1 MTGVRERSQQ
11 RGNLKDNGYKEL
23 IIMPSHQLFNRGFN
37 SFNQLLP
44 ELAVQH
50 TDKTAFEFLRSS
62 REIQNQSY
70 GQLHQRAASLA
81 SALQQYGQRG
91 DRVILLY
98 PDGED
103 FIGAFFGCLY
113 AGMIAV
119 PVPMPAKSS
128 GNAWERFIGVL
139 RNAKT
144 EFIVTTGKGTETLIQ
159 LTLPSPPLIFTF
171 DKPEAISLP
180 AGYRLHYLE
189 RHFAGV
195 FNPAQMTDT
204 DLAFLQ
210 YTSGSTGTPKGVM
223 VTHGNLWAN
232 SQAIHHYFGHH
243 SESRGMIWLPHFHDM
258 GLIGGLLQ
266 PVYGAFPCRV
276 MSPMMLMKNP
286 LNWLKQISE
295 YRATTSGGPNF
306 AYDLCVRKISQQQA
320 EGLDLSFW
328 DVAFCG
334 AEPIRPATLRQFG
347 EHFAHTGFGAKAF
360 LPCYGMAETTLI
372 VTGMDK
378 GQGMVVTNEDEKD
391 PGVVSCGQALPNT
404 EVRIVDPVNLR
415 ALEAGQ
421 TGEIWLRGP
430 SIASGYWNN
439 AAATAATFHAQIE
452 NESAHWLRSGDLG
465 FQQRGSLYVTGRVK
479 ELLIVNGQNHYPTDI
494 EETIRNAD
502 ALLANATVC
511 VFASDIAQTEQAVAL
526 LEIPERAKEFVDTA
540 ALNDRLNAAVAD
552 RHGITLGE
560 WVWVG
565 RRAIPRTTS
574 GKLQR
579 TRAKAMYQQDALVV
593 QWSSR
598 AVQPQPAC
606 TDGGLFHSVPALA
619 SFIAGIIS
627 TAVNRTVNQQHWDD
641 AFTTFGLNSLQAVGA
656 IGELEQH
663 LGRELS
669 PSLIYDYP
677 TINKLAVA
685 LLQPAEQKAAATVAI
700 TDDAIAVIGIGVEL
714 PGHSGVQALWSLL
727 QQGQSTTGDI
737 PAHRWAGSALSGFNC
752 KGSFFDTV
760 SEFDAGYF
768 GISPRE
774 AEYIDP
780 QHRLLLET
788 VQQALTDA
796 GLKASTLRGSDTG
809 VFIGISAS
817 DYALLSGARVSAYSG
832 LGNAHSIAANR
843 ISYVYDFKGPSVA
856 IDTACS
862 SSLVAIDTAIQSLRS
877 GRSTLAI
884 AGGVNLA
891 LTPHLQTVFTQAHML
906 APDGRC
912 KTFDARADGY
922 VRGEGCGIVILKP
935 LAQALTDGDR
945 VYATLV
951 ASAINQDGRSNGIT
965 APNGLSQQAV
975 IARAQAEAGIN
986 SNHIDYV
993 EAHGTGTALGDLIE
1007 FQALE
1012 AVFAQRHQPAAVQV
1026 GSIKTNIGH
1035 LEVAAG
1041 VLGVVKVALMLHY
1054 QQRVPH
1060 LNFKQI
1066 NPHIAAISRRVSVAG
1081 NRSCAW
1087 ESAEGQRYAGVSS
1100 FGFGGTNGHVI
1111 LRDCPQAAKGE
1122 EEALPLTLLL
1132 VASHEEQG
1140 FNAQRDGVYRS
1151 LQLQHDADVSAWCR
1165 LVNTRYDH
1173 PRYRGFAFGANRQQ
1187 LAENLMQISGSK
1199 AGKAQPQVW
1208 LFPGQGTQQIGM
1220 GSALYQHL
1228 PYYRKCFDQLAD
1240 TVLQRYQIDIRQA
1253 LHAQDDSWQRC
1264 AKTCQLSLFAC
1275 SYAIAES
1282 FMQLG
1287 LRPAAVIG
1295 HSLGEYCAAVIAGQ
1309 ISLEHGL
1316 AMVHQRA
1323 HLMGSLTQHGAMAV
1337 VFSGEDEVRRYIAPW
1352 AGEVAIAAFN
1362 TPTLTTITGST
1373 AAIEACLKDISGLGG
1388 HARRIKT
1395 ANAFHSHLMDPILSE
1410 YQLWLTQHIDFKEG
1424 NLPFYSNLD
1433 GKVRQ
1438 YTTADYWVQQIRQ
1451 PVHFLQGIRALF
1463 EEEKYTFVDLSAD
1476 SSLGKFVVVTDRGQH
1491 VLAAADHR
1499 HEYQSLLTLLGSLW
1513 QHGHDIEWYRLYL
1526 AMGREALTLPAIQFC
1541 KKTYWLADEKLM
1553 QPSSSHED
1561 VMSQHHQLRS
1571 EIKAIIAGYLGAQPE
1586 DLDDDLPFLEMG
1598 ADSLVLLDAINTIKD
1613 RYGVAIPMR
1622 SLFEELNTLDAVLH
1636 YVVEHAQVAEPV
1648 APVNENRG
1656 AMPVVPCAEP
1666 TVTPTSVHAGELGG
1680 AVSVAAPET
1689 LQGLIARQLEIMSQQ
1704 LRLLNG
1710 GIVQPAPA
1718 LPAVEASAPVATLPQ
1733 PLVAKPTV
1741 TDKAQT
1747 NATPTKAGA
1756 HNSWLKKETQKASLG
1771 AKRDR
1776 HIQQLTEQFV
1786 RKTAS
1791 SKHNAQ
1797 QFRAVLADNRASA
1810 GFRLSTKEML
1820 YPLVGVRSQGA
1831 RIWDADGNEYIDF
1844 TMGFGANLLG
1854 HAPECVQQAVAAQ
1867 LSQGMQIGP
1876 QSSLAGE
1883 VATLIAEL
1891 TGQQRVA
1898 FCNSGSEAVMSA
1910 IRLVRAVTG
1919 KNKVALFS
1927 GSYHGVFDGILGRQ
1941 QGGETPEHAIPI
1953 AAGTP
1958 ASLVED
1964 LLVLEYGSEESLV
1977 LIAKYAD
1984 QLAAVIVEPVQSRY
1998 PNHQPREY
2006 LHALRK
2012 LTAEHDITLMFDEVI
2027 TGFRLAAGGAQAYY
2041 GVKADI
2047 ATYGKIVGGGMPIGV
2062 IAGSARFMDSID
2074 GGFWQYGDESWP
2086 QAELIFFAGTFSK
2099 HPLTMA
2105 ASKAVLEY
2113 IKNHPR
2119 LYDDINQKTNDLAQT
2134 LNTWFATTGTPI
2146 EIVSAG
2152 SLFRFKF
2159 SGNYDILFHHL
2170 MLRGIF
2176 IWEGRNCFVSTAHTT
2191 QDIELFITA
2200 VKESLNAMRADGF
2213 FGEDGLQPNTS
2224 YPATDRQQRFTL
2236 LAAEGELGLRAGNI
2250 GCVIETARQIDGS
2263 MMRQAWTLLS
2273 ERHEALRMQF
2283 NGTGELQVM
2292 ASCVGGVDFTEEC
2305 SEQAENNGRL
2315 AAFAAQSFTLL
2326 TAPLARVLLLRHV
2339 GGSTL
2344 ALAAHHT
2351 VADGWSFMVMLRE
2364 LLHIYD
2370 SIVAGQLPELA
2381 AAPSYLRFIHAEKTA
2396 NTALIAQ
2403 CLAKLP
2409 TLRLNPARTLL
2420 VIQQVAPYQGKRLK
2434 GSVDYPE
2441 LPSQLRKAAVKL
2453 RVTRFVMLSA
2463 LFVLALERFIGH
2475 SLLPVAVPNSGR
2487 DFERSGG
2494 LVGQCVSLMP
2504 FCFDSAASSSLSEF
2518 VAAIHQAALAQRDAP
2533 ALPAHCFHGESA
2545 QFPVLAT
2552 FNVEPHA
2559 PLTEMRQWQ
2568 ASLSMLPV
2576 SAVEF
2581 PLMVNVVE
2589 MAEGLSIELDYQ
2601 ERYFS
2606 AHIAAELLEH
2616 YLAVINVLAEQGV
2629 DAVNQQFYSPAE
2641 VEA

>member
-1 MTGVRERSQQ
+1 
-11 RGNLKDNGYKEL
+11 
-23 IIMPSHQLFNRGFN
+23 MPSYQLFNKGYH

-62 REIQNQSY
+62 REIKNQSY

-81 SALQQYGQRG
+81 SALQQYGQLG

-113 AGMIAV
+113 AGRVAV
-119 PVPMPAKSS
+119 PVPMPARSS

-159 LTLPSPPLIFTF
+159 LALPSPPLIFTF

-180 AGYRLHYLE
+180 AGYRLHYVDH
-189 RHFAGV
+189 HFSGV
-195 FNPAQMTDT
+195 FNPAPVTDT

-232 SQAIHHYFGHH
+232 SRAIHHYFGHH

-266 PVYGAFPCRV
+266 PVYGAFPCRM

-286 LNWLKQISE
+286 LNWLKQIAE

-320 EGLDLSFW
+320 EGLDLSHW

-347 EHFAHTGFGAKAF
+347 EHFAHTGFRAKAF

-378 GQGMVVTNEDEKD
+378 GQGMAVTAEDGTK
-391 PGVVSCGQALPNT
+391 PGVVCCGQALPDT
-404 EVRIVDPVNLR
+404 EVRIVDPVSLR

-430 SIASGYWNN
+430 SIARGYWDNS
-439 AAATAATFHAQIE
+439 AATEATFLAQIE

-465 FQQRGSLYVTGRVK
+465 FQQQGALYVTGRVK

-494 EETIRNAD
+494 EETIRSAD
-502 ALLANATVC
+502 AALADATVC

-526 LEIPERAKEFVDTA
+526 LEIPERTTEAVDTA
-540 ALNDRLNAAVAD
+540 ALNDRLNEAVAD

-579 TRAKAMYQQDALVV
+579 TRAKAMYQQDELVV
-593 QWSSR
+593 QWRSR
-598 AVQPQPAC
+598 AVQPQ
-606 TDGGLFHSVPALA
+606 TISTHGGVSHSVPALA
-619 SFIAGIIS
+619 SFIADLIR
-627 TAVNRTVNQQHWDD
+627 TAVNRSVNEQHWDD
-641 AFTTFGLNSLQAVGA
+641 AFTTFGLNSLQAVGV

-663 LGRELS
+663 LDRELS

-677 TINKLAVA
+677 TINKLAAA
-685 LLQPAEQKAAATVAI
+685 LLQPEEPTAEATLAI
-700 TDDAIAVIGIGVEL
+700 IDDAIAVIGIGVEL
-714 PGHSGVQALWSLL
+714 PGYSGAEALWSLL
-727 QQGQSTTGDI
+727 QEGQRTTGDI
-737 PAHRWAGSALSGFNC
+737 PAHRWAGSALNGFNR
-752 KGSFFDTV
+752 KGSFFDRV
-760 SEFDAGYF
+760 SDFDAGYF

-817 DYALLSGARVSAYSG
+817 DYALVAGNQVSAYSG

-843 ISYVYDFKGPSVA
+843 ISYIYDLKGPSIA

-862 SSLVAIDTAIQSLRS
+862 SSLVAIDGAIQNLRS
-877 GRSTLAI
+877 GRCRLAI

-891 LTPHLQTVFTQAHML
+891 LTPHLQTVFTQAQML
-906 APDGRC
+906 APDGQC

-922 VRGEGCGIVILKP
+922 ARGEGCGIVILKP
-935 LAQALTDGDR
+935 LAQALADGDR

-965 APNGLSQQAV
+965 APNGPSQQAV
-975 IARAQAEAGIN
+975 IARAQVEAGIN
-986 SNHIDYV
+986 GDHIDYV

-1012 AVFAQRHQPAAVQV
+1012 AVFAQRHRSTAVQV

-1035 LEVAAG
+1035 LEAAAG

-1060 LNFKQI
+1060 LNFQQI

-1081 NRSCAW
+1081 GNGCAW
-1087 ESAEGQRYAGVSS
+1087 ESAAGQRNAGVSS

-1111 LRDCPQAAKGE
+1111 LRDCPQATNRAD
-1122 EEALPLTLLL
+1122 EALPLTLLL

-1140 FNAQRDGVYRS
+1140 FNAQRNEVCRS
-1151 LQLQHDADVSAWCR
+1151 LRLQRDTDVPAWCR

-1173 PRYRGFAFGANRQQ
+1173 SRYRGFAIGGNRQQ
-1187 LAENLMQISGSK
+1187 LAENLLQVSASK
-1199 AGKAQPQVW
+1199 VGKVQPQVW

-1220 GSALYQHL
+1220 GVALYQHF
-1228 PYYRKCFDQLAD
+1228 PGYRSCFDQLAD
-1240 TVLQRYQIDIRQA
+1240 VIFQRYQIDIRYSLQ
-1253 LHAQDDSWQRC
+1253 AQDDSWQRC
-1264 AKTCQLSLFAC
+1264 AKTCQLTLFAC
-1275 SYAIAES
+1275 SYATAES
-1282 FMQLG
+1282 LMQLG

-1295 HSLGEYCAAVIAGQ
+1295 HSLGEYCAAVVAGQ
-1309 ISLEHGL
+1309 ISLDDGL

-1323 HLMGSLTQHGAMAV
+1323 HLMASLPQHGAMAV

-1362 TPTLTTITGST
+1362 TPTLTTITGGS
-1373 AAIEACLKDISGLGG
+1373 AAIEACLQAISSGLGG

-1395 ANAFHSHLMDPILSE
+1395 THAFHSHLMDPILPE
-1410 YQLWLTQHIDFKEG
+1410 YQLWLTQHVNFKEG
-1424 NLPFYSNLD
+1424 HLPFYSNLD

-1438 YTTADYWVQQIRQ
+1438 HTTADYWAQQIRQ
-1451 PVHFLQGIRALF
+1451 PVHFLQGIQALF
-1463 EEEKYTFVDLSAD
+1463 DEEKYTFVDLSAD
-1476 SSLGKFVVVTDRGQH
+1476 SSLGKFVTATDRGQQ

-1513 QHGHDIEWYRLYL
+1513 QHGHDIKWNGLYH
-1526 AMGREALTLPAIQFC
+1526 ATGREALTLPAVQFC
-1541 KKTYWLADEKLM
+1541 RKNYWLADEKPM
-1553 QPSSSHED
+1553 QSLFSHGE
-1561 VMSQHHQLRS
+1561 VMSQQHALRG
-1571 EIKAIIAGYLGAQPE
+1571 EIKTIIAGYLGAQPE

-1613 RYGVAIPMR
+1613 RYGVAIPVR

-1636 YVVEHAQVAEPV
+1636 YVVEHTQQ
-1648 APVNENRG
+1648 
-1656 AMPVVPCAEP
+1656 AEP
-1666 TVTPTSVHAGELGG
+1666 TVSNNESRKAMPVIPRAEITVIPESTHTAERK
-1680 AVSVAAPET
+1680 AVVPVANEA
-1689 LQGLIARQLEIMSQQ
+1689 LQGLIARQLEVMSQQ
-1704 LRLLNG
+1704 LHLLNG
-1710 GIVQPAPA
+1710 GAAQPASV
-1718 LPAVEASAPVATLPQ
+1718 LPEATASTLVAVLPQ
-1733 PLVAKPTV
+1733 PAVVKQAAK
-1741 TDKAQT
+1741 DKTQPA
-1747 NATPTKAGA
+1747 ATSVKAGA
-1756 HNSWLKKETQKASLG
+1756 HSSWFKKETHKASLG
-1771 AKRDR
+1771 AERDR
-1776 HIQQLTEQFV
+1776 HIQKLTEQFV
-1786 RKTAS
+1786 SKTAG
-1791 SKHNAQ
+1791 SKQNAQ

-1820 YPLVGVRSQGA
+1820 YPLVGERSQGS
-1831 RIWDADGNEYIDF
+1831 RIWDVDGNEYIDF

-1854 HAPECVQQAVAAQ
+1854 HAPECVQRAIAAQ

-1876 QSSLAGE
+1876 QSALAGE

-1910 IRLVRAVTG
+1910 VRLARAVTG

-1941 QGGETPEHAIPI
+1941 QGGETPERAVPI

-1964 LLVLEYGSEESLV
+1964 LLVLEYASEESLA

-1998 PNHQPREY
+1998 PDIQPREY
-2006 LHALRK
+2006 LHTLRK
-2012 LTAEHDITLMFDEVI
+2012 LTAEHDIALMFDEVI
-2027 TGFRLAAGGAQAYY
+2027 TGFRLATGGAQAYY
-2041 GVKADI
+2041 GVQADI

-2099 HPLTMA
+2099 HPLTIA

-2113 IKNHPR
+2113 IKSHPG
-2119 LYDDINQKTNDLAQT
+2119 LYDEINQKTQALTQT
-2134 LNTWFATTGTPI
+2134 LNTWFTTTGTPI
-2146 EIVSAG
+2146 EIVSTG

-2176 IWEGRNCFVSTAHTT
+2176 IWEGRNCFVSTAHST
-2191 QDIELFITA
+2191 QDIELFIAA
-2200 VKESLNAMRADGF
+2200 VKESVNAMRADGF
-2213 FGEDGLQPNTS
+2213 FGEDGLQLGKS

-2236 LAAEGELGLRAGNI
+2236 LAAQGEFGLRAGNI
-2250 GCVIETARQIDGS
+2250 GCVIETPRQIDGPA
-2263 MMRQAWTLLS
+2263 MRQAWALLS

-2283 NGTGELQVM
+2283 NGDGGLQVM
-2292 ASCVGGVDFTEEC
+2292 ALCVDGDFTEVC
-2305 SEQAENNGRL
+2305 SDAAENDARL
-2315 AAFAAQSFTLL
+2315 AAFAAQPFSLT
-2326 TAPLARVLLLRHV
+2326 TAPLARLLLLQHN
-2339 GGSTL
+2339 GNSTL
-2344 ALAAHHT
+2344 ALAAHHS
-2351 VADGWSFMVMLRE
+2351 VVDGWSFMVMLRE
-2364 LLHIYD
+2364 LLHIYGAI
-2370 SIVAGQLPELA
+2370 STGQGPELA
-2381 AAPSYLRFIHAEKTA
+2381 AAPSYLRFMRMEKTA

-2403 CLAKLP
+2403 RLAELP
-2409 TLRLNPARTLL
+2409 AQRLNPQITLP
-2420 VIQQVAPYQGKRLK
+2420 VVQQAAPYQGKRLK
-2434 GSVDYPE
+2434 RSLSYAG
-2441 LPSQLRKAAVKL
+2441 LPSQLRKAAAAL
-2453 RVTRFVMLSA
+2453 RVTRFVMLKA
-2463 LFVLALERFIGH
+2463 LFVLTLEKVIGRT
-2475 SLLPVAVPNSGR
+2475 LLPIAAPDAGR
-2487 DFERSGG
+2487 DFERSEGV
-2494 LVGQCVSLMP
+2494 VGQCVSLMP
-2504 FCFDSAASSSLSEF
+2504 FCFDSVASGSLSEF
-2518 VAAIHQAALAQRDAP
+2518 VTVIHQAVLAQRHEL
-2533 ALPAHCFHGESA
+2533 ALPGQCFHGEDA
-2545 QFPVLAT
+2545 QFPLLAT

-2559 PLTEMRQWQ
+2559 PLAEMRQWQ
-2568 ASLSMLPV
+2568 ASLSMLPI

-2589 MAEGLSIELDYQ
+2589 TAEGLSIELDYQ

-2606 AHIAAELLEH
+2606 ADRASELLDR
-2616 YLAVINVLAEQGV
+2616 YLTAINILAEQGV
-2629 DAVNQQFYSPAE
+2629 DALSQKFYSLAV

>member
-1 MTGVRERSQQ
+1 
-11 RGNLKDNGYKEL
+11 
-23 IIMPSHQLFNRGFN
+23 MPSHQLFNRRFN

-50 TDKTAFEFLRSS
+50 TDKTAFEFSRSA

-128 GNAWERFIGVL
+128 GNAWERFVGVL
-139 RNAKT
+139 RSAKT
-144 EFIVTTGKGTETLIQ
+144 EFVVTTGKGTETLIQ
-159 LTLPSPPLIFTF
+159 LALLSPPLIFTF

-180 AGYRLHYLE
+180 AGYRLHYVD
-189 RHFAGV
+189 RYFSGA
-195 FNPAQMTDT
+195 FNPAQVTDA

-210 YTSGSTGTPKGVM
+210 YTSGSTGAPKGVM

-320 EGLDLSFW
+320 ECLDLSNW

-347 EHFAHTGFGAKAF
+347 EHFAHVGFCAKAF
-360 LPCYGMAETTLI
+360 LSCYGMAETTLI

-378 GQGMVVTNEDEKD
+378 GQGIVVTAENGKD

-404 EVRIVDPVNLR
+404 EVRIIDPVSLH
-415 ALEAGQ
+415 ALEDGL

-430 SIASGYWNN
+430 SIACGYWDN
-439 AAATAATFHAQIE
+439 AVATEATFQAQIE

-465 FQQRGSLYVTGRVK
+465 FQQQGALYVIGRVK

-494 EETIRNAD
+494 EETIRSAD
-502 ALLANATVC
+502 TVLADATVC

-526 LEIPERAKEFVDTA
+526 LEIPERSRESVDTA
-540 ALNDRLNAAVAD
+540 ALNDRLRAAVAD

-579 TRAKAMYQQDALVV
+579 TRAKAMYQQDELVV
-593 QWSSR
+593 QWRSR
-598 AVQPQPAC
+598 AVQSQTVSTTNC
-606 TDGGLFHSVPALA
+606 GMSLSVPALA
-619 SFIAGIIS
+619 SFIAGLIS
-627 TAVNRTVNQQHWDD
+627 TAVNRNVNEQHWDD
-641 AFTTFGLNSLQAVGA
+641 AFTTFGLNSLQAVGV

-677 TINKLAVA
+677 TINKLTAS
-685 LLQPAEQKAAATVAI
+685 LLQPEEPKAAAALAI

-714 PGHSGVQALWSLL
+714 PRHSGVQALWSLL
-727 QQGQSTTGDI
+727 QEGQRTTGDI
-737 PAHRWAGSALSGFNC
+737 PAHRWAGSALNGFNR

-760 SEFDAGYF
+760 SDFDAGYF

-817 DYALLSGARVSAYSG
+817 DYALLSGDRVSAYSG

-843 ISYVYDFKGPSVA
+843 ISYIYDFKGPSVA

-862 SSLVAIDTAIQSLRS
+862 SSLVAIDGAIQSLRS
-877 GRSTLAI
+877 KRSTLAI

-906 APDGRC
+906 APDGQC
-912 KTFDARADGY
+912 KTFDTRADGY

-935 LAQALTDGDR
+935 LAQALVDGDR

-951 ASAINQDGRSNGIT
+951 ASAINQDGHSNGIT
-965 APNGLSQQAV
+965 APNGPSQQAV

-1035 LEVAAG
+1035 LEAAAG

-1060 LNFKQI
+1060 LNFQQI
-1066 NPHIAAISRRVSVAG
+1066 NPHIAAISRRVSVEG
-1081 NRSCAW
+1081 SNSCAW
-1087 ESAEGQRYAGVSS
+1087 ESAAGQRYAGVSS

-1111 LRDCPQAAKGE
+1111 LRDCPQVEKGE
-1122 EEALPLTLLL
+1122 EGALPLTLLL

-1140 FNAQRDGVYRS
+1140 LNAQRDGVYRS
-1151 LQLQHDADVSAWCR
+1151 LQLQRDADVSAWCR

-1173 PRYRGFAFGANRQQ
+1173 PRYRGFAFGVNRQQ
-1187 LAENLMQISGSK
+1187 LAENLMQITGMK
-1199 AGKAQPQVW
+1199 VGKAQPQVW

-1220 GSALYQHL
+1220 GATLYQYL
-1228 PYYRKCFDQLAD
+1228 PYYHTCFDQLAD
-1240 TVLQRYQIDIRQA
+1240 TVLQRYQIDIRQV

-1264 AKTCQLSLFAC
+1264 AKTCQLALFAC

-1282 FMQLG
+1282 LMQFG

-1295 HSLGEYCAAVIAGQ
+1295 YSLGEYCAAVVAGQ
-1309 ISLEHGL
+1309 MSLEHGL
-1316 AMVHQRA
+1316 AMVHQCA
-1323 HLMGSLTQHGAMAV
+1323 HLMASLTQHGAMAV

-1352 AGEVAIAAFN
+1352 AAEVAIAAFN

-1395 ANAFHSHLMDPILSE
+1395 TNALHSHLIDPILSE
-1410 YQLWLTQHIDFKEG
+1410 YRLWITQCIDFKENG
-1424 NLPFYSNLD
+1424 VPFYSNLD

-1438 YTTADYWVQQIRQ
+1438 YTTSDYWIQQIRQ
-1451 PVHFLQGIRALF
+1451 PVHFLQSIQALLG
-1463 EEEKYTFVDLSAD
+1463 EGNYTFVDLSAD
-1476 SSLGKFVVVTDRGQH
+1476 SSLGKFVVATDCGQQ
-1491 VLAAADHR
+1491 VLAAADYR

-1513 QHGHDIEWYRLYL
+1513 QQGYDIEWHRLYRS
-1526 AMGREALTLPAIQFC
+1526 MGREALTLPAIQFC
-1541 KKTYWLADEKLM
+1541 KKNYWLADEKPM
-1553 QPSSSHED
+1553 QPPFSHED
-1561 VMSQHHQLRS
+1561 VMSQKHPLRG

-1586 DLDDDLPFLEMG
+1586 DLDDDLSFLEMG

-1613 RYGVAIPMR
+1613 RYGVVIPVR
-1622 SLFEELNTLDAVLH
+1622 SLFEELNTLDRVIH
-1636 YVVEHAQVAEPV
+1636 YVMEHAQVSESV
-1648 APVNENRG
+1648 APANENLG
-1656 AMPVVPCAEP
+1656 AMPVGPRAEL
-1666 TVTPTSVHAGELGG
+1666 TVIPSSEHEIPAPIV
-1680 AVSVAAPET
+1680 APEA
-1689 LQGLIARQLEIMSQQ
+1689 LQDLIARQLEVMSQQ
-1704 LRLLNG
+1704 LNLLNG
-1710 GIVQPAPA
+1710 GTVKPAPVP
-1718 LPAVEASAPVATLPQ
+1718 PAVVASAPAVALPQ
-1733 PLVAKPTV
+1733 PVAAKPMV
-1741 TDKAQT
+1741 TDKAPINVT
-1747 NATPTKAGA
+1747 LPKAHA
-1756 HNSWLKKETQKASLG
+1756 HNSWFRKETKKVSLG
-1771 AKRDR
+1771 AERDR
-1776 HIQQLTEQFV
+1776 HIQQLAEQFV
-1786 RKTAS
+1786 RKTVS
-1791 SKHNAQ
+1791 SKHHAQ

-1820 YPLVGVRSQGA
+1820 YPLVGERSQGA
-1831 RIWDADGNEYIDF
+1831 RIWDVDGNEYIDF

-1876 QSSLAGE
+1876 QSALVGE

-1910 IRLVRAVTG
+1910 VRLARAVTG

-1941 QGGETPEHAIPI
+1941 QGGGTPERSVPI

-1964 LLVLEYGSEESLV
+1964 LLVLEYGSEESLA

-2006 LHALRK
+2006 LHTLRK
-2012 LTAEHDITLMFDEVI
+2012 LTVEHDIALMFDEVI

-2113 IKNHPR
+2113 IKNHPG
-2119 LYDDINQKTNDLAQT
+2119 LYDDINQKTHDLAQT

-2159 SGNYDILFHHL
+2159 SGNYDILFYHL

-2191 QDIELFITA
+2191 QDIELFIAA
-2200 VKESLNAMRADGF
+2200 VKESVNAMRTDGF

-2283 NGTGELQVM
+2283 NGIGELQVM

-2305 SEQAENNGRL
+2305 SEQAEDNARL
-2315 AAFAAQSFTLL
+2315 VAFAAQQFTLL

-2351 VADGWSFMVMLRE
+2351 VADGWSFIVMLRE

-2370 SIVAGQLPELA
+2370 SIVAGYLPELA

-2403 CLAKLP
+2403 RLAELP
-2409 TLRLNPARTLL
+2409 AQRLNPAHALL

-2434 GSVDYPE
+2434 GGVDYPR
-2441 LPSQLRKAAVKL
+2441 LQSHLRKVATKL
-2453 RVTRFVMLSA
+2453 RVTRFVILNA
-2463 LFVLALERFIGH
+2463 LFVLTLERFIGH
-2475 SLLPVAVPNSGR
+2475 SLLPVAVPDAGR
-2487 DFERSGG
+2487 DFEQSEG
-2494 LVGQCVSLMP
+2494 LVGQCVRLMS
-2504 FCFDSAASSSLSEF
+2504 FCFDSSASSSLSEF
-2518 VAAIHQAALAQRDAP
+2518 VTAIHQAVLAQRDAP
-2533 ALPAHCFHGESA
+2533 ALPAHCFHGEGA
-2545 QFPVLAT
+2545 QFPLLAT

-2559 PLTEMRQWQ
+2559 PLAEMRQWQ
-2568 ASLSMLPV
+2568 ASLSMLPIG
-2576 SAVEF
+2576 AVEF
-2581 PLMVNVVE
+2581 PLMVNIVE
-2589 MAEGLSIELDYQ
+2589 MAEGLSIELGYQ

-2629 DAVNQQFYSPAE
+2629 DAVSQQFYSPAV